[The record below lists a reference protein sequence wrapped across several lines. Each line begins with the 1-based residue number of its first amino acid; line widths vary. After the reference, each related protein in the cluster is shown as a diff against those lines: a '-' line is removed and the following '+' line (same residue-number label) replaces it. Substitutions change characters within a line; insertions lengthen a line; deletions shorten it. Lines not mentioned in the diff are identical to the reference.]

1 MRRAPRPR
9 LVLSSLLL
17 PALLLAG
24 AGAVAAAQ
32 APAAEPPAETARPLA
47 EHPRVAE
54 SIRLLETW
62 MDGQRDYEQVPGMSA
77 AVVYDGDLVWSRG
90 FGLADRE
97 AGTPATPETV
107 YSICS
112 ISKLFTAIGVMQLR
126 DAGELSLA
134 DPVGEHLPWFTIEQ
148 AYPEGPQVTVWG
160 LLTHSAGLPRESDFP
175 YWSGPE
181 FTFPTRNE
189 VRERLAEQETL
200 YPAAR
205 HFQYSNLGLTLA
217 GEIVAE
223 LSGRPYE
230 EYVRDEILDPLG
242 LHDTR
247 PAMPSPE
254 EEPRLAAGYGA
265 LDRDAERHRVPPFH
279 ARGIGPAAGFA
290 STALDLARFA
300 SWQLR
305 LLDEGGADGA
315 DDGEDDDPADEP
327 LPDVLS
333 ANTLREMQRVHW
345 LEPDWQLARG
355 LGFGVYRRG
364 DRTFVGHSGS
374 CPGYRTT
381 VLVEHG
387 SKTGVAV
394 LANAAVGVEG
404 YADQAHQILAP
415 VLAEAAGEDEAAVPE
430 DDAEAAEET
439 PDFERFTG
447 RYDIQPWGGEA
458 AVVPWKE
465 GLAVL
470 YLPTDE
476 PLEAMDELRYV
487 DPEEAGNPNTFRRVR
502 DDGSLG
508 ETFVFEVDESGRAVA
523 LVQHSQRSPRIE

>member
-1 MRRAPRPR
+1 MRRAPRSR
-9 LVLSSLLL
+9 LALPSLLL
-17 PALLLAG
+17 TVLLAATG
-24 AGAVAAAQ
+24 AGAVSAVQ
-32 APAAEPPAETARPLA
+32 APPAEAASEAPLA

-97 AGTPATPETV
+97 AGTPATPETI

-126 DAGELSLA
+126 DAGELSLV
-134 DPVGEHLPWFTIEQ
+134 DPVGEHLPWFGIEQ
-148 AYPEGPQVTVWG
+148 AYPDGPAVTVWG
-160 LLTHSAGLPRESDFP
+160 LLTHSAGLPRESGFP
-175 YWSGPE
+175 YWSAPA
-181 FTFPTRNE
+181 FAFPTRDE
-189 VRERLAEQETL
+189 VRERLTEQETL

-205 HFQYSNLGLTLA
+205 HYQYSNLGLTLA
-217 GEIVAE
+217 GEVVAE
-223 LSGRPYE
+223 LSGRPYG
-230 EYVRDEILDPLG
+230 EYVRAEILDPLG

-247 PAMPSPE
+247 PEMPSPE
-254 EEPRLAAGYGA
+254 EEPRLAAGYGS
-265 LDRDAERHRVPPFH
+265 LDRDAERHRVPPFQ
-279 ARGIGPAAGFA
+279 ARGIAPAAGFS

-305 LLDEGGADGA
+305 LLDED
-315 DDGEDDDPADEP
+315 DDGEAEEPAE
-327 LPDVLS
+327 VIS
-333 ANTLREMQRVHW
+333 TNTLREMQRVQW

-364 DRTFVGHSGS
+364 ERTFVGHSGS

-381 VLVEHG
+381 VLVEHR

-404 YADQAHQILAP
+404 YADQAHRILAP
-415 VLAEAAGEDEAAVPE
+415 VLAEAAGAAGKGDEAATPKSDGDE
-430 DDAEAAEET
+430 AEEAK
-439 PDFERFTG
+439 PDLERFTG
-447 RYDIQPWGGEA
+447 RYDVQPWGGEA
-458 AVVPWKE
+458 AVVPWKG

-470 YLPTDE
+470 YLPTED
-476 PLEAMDELRYV
+476 PLETMDELRYV
-487 DPEEAGNPNTFRRVR
+487 DPDEAGNPNTFRRVR

-508 ETFVFEVDESGRAVA
+508 ETFVFQVDATGRAVA

>member
-9 LVLSSLLL
+9 HVLPSLPLA
-17 PALLLAG
+17 ALLLAG
-24 AGAVAAAQ
+24 AGAVSAAQEPVAEPAAA
-32 APAAEPPAETARPLA
+32 EARPLA

-97 AGTPATPETV
+97 AGTPATPETI

-126 DAGELSLA
+126 DAGRLSLA
-134 DPVGEHLPWFTIEQ
+134 DPVGEHLPWFGIEQ
-148 AYPEGPQVTVWG
+148 AYPDGPAVTVWG

-175 YWSGPE
+175 YWSAPA
-181 FTFPTRNE
+181 FAFPSREE
-189 VRERLAEQETL
+189 VRERLTEQETL

-205 HFQYSNLGLTLA
+205 HYQYSNLGLTLA

-223 LSGRPYE
+223 LSGRPYD
-230 EYVRDEILDPLG
+230 EYVRAEILDPLG

-247 PAMPSPE
+247 PEMPSPD
-254 EEPRLAAGYGA
+254 EEPRLAAGYGS

-279 ARGIGPAAGFA
+279 ASGIAPAAGFS

-305 LLDEGGADGA
+305 LLDE
-315 DDGEDDDPADEP
+315 DDDEGEEDAAGEPAD
-327 LPDVLS
+327 VIS
-333 ANTLREMQRVHW
+333 ANTLREMQRVQW

-381 VLVEHG
+381 VLVEHR
-387 SKTGVAV
+387 SKTGIAV

-404 YADQAHQILAP
+404 YADKAHAILAP
-415 VLAEAAGEDEAAVPE
+415 VLAEADEAAGKDEPAVPG
-430 DDAEAAEET
+430 DDAEAAEAK
-439 PDFERFTG
+439 PDLERFTG
-447 RYDIQPWGGEA
+447 RYDVQPWGGEA
-458 AVVPWKE
+458 AVVPWKG

-470 YLPTDE
+470 YLPTDD

-508 ETFVFEVDESGRAVA
+508 ETVVFEVDESGRAVA
-523 LVQHSQRSPRIE
+523 MIQHSQRSPRIE